1 MLSKRQQQQQLEDL
15 DEHFHPLS
23 LTIYCLSTYRYN
35 KYYQL
40 ETNPSS
46 VMFPL
51 LPLLLLLTSPLSS
64 LSVNAEPDLASEPIQ
79 PSDNIHSYS
88 AMSVGTYSLPALPYA
103 YDALE
108 PSISAQIMELHH
120 SKHHQA
126 YVTNLNAALKNY
138 ATATSSSDI
147 AGQIALQSAIKFNGG
162 GHINHSLFWE
172 NLSPSSSPDSKPDS
186 APTLGAEISKTW
198 GSIEAFQETF
208 KKTLLGLQGSGWGWL
223 VKDTQG
229 LRIVTTKDQD
239 PVVGGEV
246 PIFGVDM
253 WEHAYYLQ
261 YLNGKAAYVD
271 NIWNVINWK
280 TAEAR
285 FTGSREDAF
294 KVLRASI

>member
-1 MLSKRQQQQQLEDL
+1 MLLPK
-15 DEHFHPLS
+15 
-23 LTIYCLSTYRYN
+23 T
-35 KYYQL
+35 
-40 ETNPSS
+40 
-46 VMFPL
+46 PL
-51 LPLLLLLTSPLSS
+51 LPLLLISS
-64 LSVNAEPDLASEPIQ
+64 SSFFSSINADPDPNLASESNQAYIAQ
-79 PSDNIHSYS
+79 PDNIHSYS

-120 SKHHQA
+120 SKHHQT

-138 ATATSSSDI
+138 ATATSTNDI

-172 NLSPSSSPDSKPDS
+172 NLCPSSSPDSKPDS
-186 APTLGAEISKTW
+186 APKLGVEISKTW
-198 GSIEAFQETF
+198 GSIEAFQEAF

-285 FTGSREDAF
+285 FTGSREDVF
-294 KVLRASI
+294 K

>member
-1 MLSKRQQQQQLEDL
+1 MS
-15 DEHFHPLS
+15 PLKSS
-23 LTIYCLSTYRYN
+23 LLALLFLASSSSA
-35 KYYQL
+35 
-40 ETNPSS
+40 SS
-46 VMFPL
+46 VN
-51 LPLLLLLTSPLSS
+51 S
-64 LSVNAEPDLASEPIQ
+64 EPDLASDHNQAYTIL
-79 PSDNIHSYS
+79 SDNTQSFS
-88 AMSVGTYSLPALPYA
+88 AMSVGAYSLPALPYA
-103 YDALE
+103 YNALE

-126 YVTNLNAALKNY
+126 YVTNLNAALKTY
-138 ATATSSSDI
+138 STATSSNDI

-172 NLSPSSSPDSKPDS
+172 NLTPSSSPDSKPSS
-186 APTLGAEISKTW
+186 APTLSAEISKTW
-198 GSIEAFQETF
+198 GSIEAFQEAF

-223 VKDTQG
+223 VKDAQG

-246 PIFGVDM
+246 PVLGVDM

-285 FTGSREDAF
+285 FTGTREDAF

>member
-1 MLSKRQQQQQLEDL
+1 
-15 DEHFHPLS
+15 
-23 LTIYCLSTYRYN
+23 
-35 KYYQL
+35 
-40 ETNPSS
+40 
-46 VMFPL
+46 
-51 LPLLLLLTSPLSS
+51 
-64 LSVNAEPDLASEPIQ
+64 
-79 PSDNIHSYS
+79 
-88 AMSVGTYSLPALPYA
+88 
-103 YDALE
+103 
-108 PSISAQIMELHH
+108 MELHH

-126 YVTNLNAALKNY
+126 YVNNLNAALKTY
-138 ATATSSSDI
+138 ASATSSNDI

-186 APTLGAEISKTW
+186 APTLVAEISKTW
-198 GSIEAFQETF
+198 GSLEAFQETF

-261 YLNGKAAYVD
+261 VSCNTSFITYRVGDLTGLD
-271 NIWNVINWK
+271 STS
-280 TAEAR
+280 TARLPMSTTSGTSLTGRHLRRDLPVPGRMLSR
-285 FTGSREDAF
+285 FCGLPFDLESRE
-294 KVLRASI
+294 KK